1 MIKIIQII
9 IFTIVTGQEIN
20 WIDNPIP
27 ITAFE
32 IFCDTD
38 GIPIFVD
45 GIQIGVSPIE
55 EAIQVSPGW
64 HQVSYFPP
72 QLSVE
77 TESIRQN
84 RIMRDMIKLAR
95 QDILV
100 EDGKTVSAE
109 DLERINKLGIP
120 PAYQN
125 VWISTKSDAHLQAT
139 GKDDRNRTQYRYH
152 SKHIMEQDHKKYF
165 RCGG

>member
-1 MIKIIQII
+1 MFKKSLFI
-9 IFTIVTGQEIN
+9 IFFSILNGQEIN
-20 WIDNPIP
+20 WKNKPSP
-27 ITAFE
+27 ITAIE

-38 GIPIFVD
+38 GIPIFID
-45 GIQIGVSPIE
+45 GVQIGVSPIKDP
-55 EAIQVSPGW
+55 IQVAPGW

-100 EDGKTVSAE
+100 EDGKTVRAVLSYRTIEAE
-109 DLERINKLGIP
+109 ALEYEQKISSGRWIGIGMVSIIMSLV
-120 PAYQN
+120 
-125 VWISTKSDAHLQAT
+125 VW
-139 GKDDRNRTQYRYH
+139 G
-152 SKHIMEQDHKKYF
+152 IM
-165 RCGG
+165 

>member
-1 MIKIIQII
+1 MFRKTFFI
-9 IFTIVTGQEIN
+9 IFFSILNGQEIN
-20 WIDNPIP
+20 WNNKPSP
-27 ITAFE
+27 ITAIE

-38 GIPIFVD
+38 GIPIFID
-45 GIQIGVSPIE
+45 GVQIGVSPIKDP
-55 EAIQVSPGW
+55 IQVAPGW

-100 EDGKTVSAE
+100 EDGKTVRAVLSYRTIEAE
-109 DLERINKLGIP
+109 ALEYEQRISSGRWIGIGMVFIIMSLI
-120 PAYQN
+120 
-125 VWISTKSDAHLQAT
+125 VW
-139 GKDDRNRTQYRYH
+139 G
-152 SKHIMEQDHKKYF
+152 IM
-165 RCGG
+165 

>member
-1 MIKIIQII
+1 MFKKSLFI
-9 IFTIVTGQEIN
+9 IFFSILNGQEIN
-20 WIDNPIP
+20 WNNKPSP
-27 ITAFE
+27 ITAIE

-38 GIPIFVD
+38 GIPIFINGV
-45 GIQIGVSPIE
+45 QIGVSPIKDP
-55 EAIQVSPGW
+55 IQVAPGW

-100 EDGKTVSAE
+100 EDGKTVRAVLSYRTIEAE
-109 DLERINKLGIP
+109 ALEYEQSISSGRWIGIGMVSIIMSLI
-120 PAYQN
+120 
-125 VWISTKSDAHLQAT
+125 VW
-139 GKDDRNRTQYRYH
+139 G
-152 SKHIMEQDHKKYF
+152 IM
-165 RCGG
+165 

>member
-1 MIKIIQII
+1 MIRLILIILFSII
-9 IFTIVTGQEIN
+9 TGQEIN
-20 WIDNPIP
+20 WSDKPNP
-27 ITAFE
+27 ITAIE

-45 GIQIGVSPIE
+45 GIQIGVSPIK
-55 EAIQVSPGW
+55 EAIQVAPGW

-100 EDGKTVSAE
+100 ENGKTVRAVLSYRTIEAE
-109 DLERINKLGIP
+109 ALEYEQRISSGRWIGAGMVFIIISLIIWGI
-120 PAYQN
+120 
-125 VWISTKSDAHLQAT
+125 
-139 GKDDRNRTQYRYH
+139 
-152 SKHIMEQDHKKYF
+152 M
-165 RCGG
+165 

>member
-1 MIKIIQII
+1 MIRIILI
-9 IFTIVTGQEIN
+9 IFFSIVIGQEIN
-20 WIDNPIP
+20 WSDKPNP
-27 ITAFE
+27 ITAIE

-55 EAIQVSPGW
+55 EVIQVAPGW

-100 EDGKTVSAE
+100 ENGKTVRAVLSYRTIEAE
-109 DLERINKLGIP
+109 ALEYEQRISSGRWIGAGMVFIIISLIIWGI
-120 PAYQN
+120 
-125 VWISTKSDAHLQAT
+125 
-139 GKDDRNRTQYRYH
+139 
-152 SKHIMEQDHKKYF
+152 M
-165 RCGG
+165 

>member
-1 MIKIIQII
+1 MFKKSVFI
-9 IFTIVTGQEIN
+9 IFFSILNGQEIN
-20 WIDNPIP
+20 WNNKPSP
-27 ITAFE
+27 ITAIE

-38 GIPIFVD
+38 GIPIFID
-45 GIQIGVSPIE
+45 GVQIGVSPIKDP
-55 EAIQVSPGW
+55 IQVAPGW

-100 EDGKTVSAE
+100 EDGKTVRAVLSYRTIEAE
-109 DLERINKLGIP
+109 ALEYEQRISSGRWIGIGMVSIIMSLI
-120 PAYQN
+120 
-125 VWISTKSDAHLQAT
+125 VW
-139 GKDDRNRTQYRYH
+139 G
-152 SKHIMEQDHKKYF
+152 IM
-165 RCGG
+165 

>member
-1 MIKIIQII
+1 MIRIIVI
-9 IFTIVTGQEIN
+9 IFFSIVTGQEIN
-20 WIDNPIP
+20 WSDKPNP
-27 ITAFE
+27 ITAIE

-45 GIQIGVSPIE
+45 GVQIGVSPIK
-55 EAIQVSPGW
+55 EAIQVAPGW

-100 EDGKTVSAE
+100 EDGKTVRAVLSYRTIEAE
-109 DLERINKLGIP
+109 ALEYEQKISSGRWIRAGMVFIIISLIIWGI
-120 PAYQN
+120 
-125 VWISTKSDAHLQAT
+125 
-139 GKDDRNRTQYRYH
+139 
-152 SKHIMEQDHKKYF
+152 M
-165 RCGG
+165 

>member
-1 MIKIIQII
+1 MIRTILI
-9 IFTIVTGQEIN
+9 IFFSIVTGQEIN
-20 WIDNPIP
+20 WSDKPNP
-27 ITAFE
+27 ITAIE
-32 IFCDTD
+32 IYCDTD

-45 GIQIGVSPIE
+45 GVQIGISPIK
-55 EAIQVSPGW
+55 EAIQVAPGW

-100 EDGKTVSAE
+100 EDGKTVRAVLSYRTIEAE
-109 DLERINKLGIP
+109 ALEYEQKISSGRWIGAGMVFIIISLIIWGI
-120 PAYQN
+120 
-125 VWISTKSDAHLQAT
+125 
-139 GKDDRNRTQYRYH
+139 
-152 SKHIMEQDHKKYF
+152 M
-165 RCGG
+165 

>member
-1 MIKIIQII
+1 MFKKSLFI
-9 IFTIVTGQEIN
+9 IFFSILNGQEIN
-20 WIDNPIP
+20 WNNKPSP
-27 ITAFE
+27 ITAIE

-38 GIPIFVD
+38 GIPIFID
-45 GIQIGVSPIE
+45 GVQIGVSPIKDP
-55 EAIQVSPGW
+55 IQVAPGW

-100 EDGKTVSAE
+100 EDGKTVRAVLSYRTIEAE
-109 DLERINKLGIP
+109 ALEYEQSISSGRWIGIGMVSIIMSLI
-120 PAYQN
+120 
-125 VWISTKSDAHLQAT
+125 VW
-139 GKDDRNRTQYRYH
+139 G
-152 SKHIMEQDHKKYF
+152 IM
-165 RCGG
+165 

>member
-1 MIKIIQII
+1 MFRKTIII
-9 IFTIVTGQEIN
+9 IFFSILNGQEIN
-20 WIDNPIP
+20 WNNKPSP
-27 ITAFE
+27 ITAIE

-38 GIPIFVD
+38 GIPIFID
-45 GIQIGVSPIE
+45 GLQIGVSPIKDP
-55 EAIQVSPGW
+55 IQVAPGW

-100 EDGKTVSAE
+100 EDGKTVRAVLSYRTIEAE
-109 DLERINKLGIP
+109 ALEYEQKISSGRWIGIGMVSIVMSLI
-120 PAYQN
+120 
-125 VWISTKSDAHLQAT
+125 VW
-139 GKDDRNRTQYRYH
+139 G
-152 SKHIMEQDHKKYF
+152 IM
-165 RCGG
+165 

>member
-1 MIKIIQII
+1 MFRKSVFI
-9 IFTIVTGQEIN
+9 IFFSILNGQEIN
-20 WIDNPIP
+20 WENKPSP
-27 ITAFE
+27 ITAIE

-38 GIPIFVD
+38 GIPIFID
-45 GIQIGVSPIE
+45 GVQIGISPIKDP
-55 EAIQVSPGW
+55 IQVAPGW

-100 EDGKTVSAE
+100 EDGKTVRAVLSYRTIEAE
-109 DLERINKLGIP
+109 ALEYEQRISSGRWIGIGLSL
-120 PAYQN
+120 
-125 VWISTKSDAHLQAT
+125 I
-139 GKDDRNRTQYRYH
+139 
-152 SKHIMEQDHKKYF
+152 HI
-165 RCGG
+165 

>member
-1 MIKIIQII
+1 MFRKTFFI
-9 IFTIVTGQEIN
+9 IFFSILNSQEIN
-20 WIDNPIP
+20 WNNKPSP
-27 ITAFE
+27 ITAIE

-38 GIPIFVD
+38 GIPIFID
-45 GIQIGVSPIE
+45 GVQIGVSPIKDP
-55 EAIQVSPGW
+55 IQVAPGW

-100 EDGKTVSAE
+100 EDGKTVRAVLSYRTIEAE
-109 DLERINKLGIP
+109 ALDYEQKISSGRWIGIGMVSIIMSLI
-120 PAYQN
+120 
-125 VWISTKSDAHLQAT
+125 VW
-139 GKDDRNRTQYRYH
+139 G
-152 SKHIMEQDHKKYF
+152 IM
-165 RCGG
+165 

>member
-1 MIKIIQII
+1 MFRKTIII
-9 IFTIVTGQEIN
+9 IFFSILNGQEIN
-20 WIDNPIP
+20 WNNKPSP
-27 ITAFE
+27 ITAIE

-38 GIPIFVD
+38 GIPIFID
-45 GIQIGVSPIE
+45 GVQIGVSPIKDP
-55 EAIQVSPGW
+55 IQVAPGW

-100 EDGKTVSAE
+100 EDGKTVRAVLSYRTIEAE
-109 DLERINKLGIP
+109 ALDYEQKISSGRWIGIGMVSIIMSLI
-120 PAYQN
+120 
-125 VWISTKSDAHLQAT
+125 VW
-139 GKDDRNRTQYRYH
+139 G
-152 SKHIMEQDHKKYF
+152 IM
-165 RCGG
+165 

>member
-1 MIKIIQII
+1 MYRKSVFI
-9 IFTIVTGQEIN
+9 IFFSILNSQEIN
-20 WIDNPIP
+20 WENKNSP
-27 ITAFE
+27 ITAIE

-38 GIPIFVD
+38 GIPIFID
-45 GIQIGVSPIE
+45 GVQIGVSPIKDP
-55 EAIQVSPGW
+55 IQVAPGW

-100 EDGKTVSAE
+100 EYGETVRAVLSYRTIEAE
-109 DLERINKLGIP
+109 ALEYEQRISSGRWIGIGMVSIIMSLI
-120 PAYQN
+120 
-125 VWISTKSDAHLQAT
+125 VW
-139 GKDDRNRTQYRYH
+139 G
-152 SKHIMEQDHKKYF
+152 IM
-165 RCGG
+165 

>member
-1 MIKIIQII
+1 MYKKSLFI
-9 IFTIVTGQEIN
+9 IFFSILNGQEIN
-20 WIDNPIP
+20 WNNKPSP
-27 ITAFE
+27 ITAIE

-38 GIPIFVD
+38 GIPIFID
-45 GIQIGVSPIE
+45 GVQIGVSPIKDP
-55 EAIQVSPGW
+55 IQVAPGW

-100 EDGKTVSAE
+100 EDGKTVRAVLSYRTIEAE
-109 DLERINKLGIP
+109 ALEYEQKISSGRWIGIGM
-120 PAYQN
+120 
-125 VWISTKSDAHLQAT
+125 VSI
-139 GKDDRNRTQYRYH
+139 
-152 SKHIMEQDHKKYF
+152 IMSLIAW
-165 RCGG
+165 GIM

>member
-1 MIKIIQII
+1 MFKKSLFI
-9 IFTIVTGQEIN
+9 IFFSILNGQEIN
-20 WIDNPIP
+20 WNNKPSP
-27 ITAFE
+27 ITAIE

-38 GIPIFVD
+38 GIPIFID
-45 GIQIGVSPIE
+45 GVQIGVSPIKDP
-55 EAIQVSPGW
+55 IQVAPGW

-100 EDGKTVSAE
+100 EDGKTVRAVLSYRTIEAE
-109 DLERINKLGIP
+109 ALELSLI
-120 PAYQN
+120 
-125 VWISTKSDAHLQAT
+125 
-139 GKDDRNRTQYRYH
+139 
-152 SKHIMEQDHKKYF
+152 HI
-165 RCGG
+165 

>member
-1 MIKIIQII
+1 MFKKSLFI
-9 IFTIVTGQEIN
+9 IFFSILNGQEIN
-20 WIDNPIP
+20 WNNKPSP
-27 ITAFE
+27 ITAIE

-45 GIQIGVSPIE
+45 GVQIGVSPIKDP
-55 EAIQVSPGW
+55 IQVAPGW

-100 EDGKTVSAE
+100 EDGKTVQAVLSYRTIEAE
-109 DLERINKLGIP
+109 ALEYEQRISSGRWIGIGMISIIMSLI
-120 PAYQN
+120 
-125 VWISTKSDAHLQAT
+125 VW
-139 GKDDRNRTQYRYH
+139 G
-152 SKHIMEQDHKKYF
+152 IM
-165 RCGG
+165 

>member
-1 MIKIIQII
+1 MFKKSLFI
-9 IFTIVTGQEIN
+9 IFFSILNGQEIN
-20 WIDNPIP
+20 WNNKPSP
-27 ITAFE
+27 ITAIE

-38 GIPIFVD
+38 GIPIFID
-45 GIQIGVSPIE
+45 GVQIGVSPIKDP
-55 EAIQVSPGW
+55 IQVAPGW

-100 EDGKTVSAE
+100 EDGKTVRAVLSYRTIEAE
-109 DLERINKLGIP
+109 ALDYEQKISSGRWIGIGM
-120 PAYQN
+120 
-125 VWISTKSDAHLQAT
+125 VSI
-139 GKDDRNRTQYRYH
+139 
-152 SKHIMEQDHKKYF
+152 IMSLIAW
-165 RCGG
+165 GIM

>member
-1 MIKIIQII
+1 MFRKTIFI
-9 IFTIVTGQEIN
+9 IFFSILNGQEIN
-20 WIDNPIP
+20 WNNKPSP
-27 ITAFE
+27 ITAIE

-38 GIPIFVD
+38 GIPIFID
-45 GIQIGVSPIE
+45 GVQIGVSPIKDP
-55 EAIQVSPGW
+55 IQVAPGW

-100 EDGKTVSAE
+100 EDGKTVRAVLSYRTIEAE
-109 DLERINKLGIP
+109 ALEYEQKISSGRWIGIGM
-120 PAYQN
+120 
-125 VWISTKSDAHLQAT
+125 VSI
-139 GKDDRNRTQYRYH
+139 
-152 SKHIMEQDHKKYF
+152 IMSLIAW
-165 RCGG
+165 GIM

>member
-1 MIKIIQII
+1 MFKKSLFI
-9 IFTIVTGQEIN
+9 IFFSILNGQEIN
-20 WIDNPIP
+20 WNNKPSP
-27 ITAFE
+27 ITAIE

-38 GIPIFVD
+38 GIPIFID
-45 GIQIGVSPIE
+45 GVQIGVSPIKDP
-55 EAIQVSPGW
+55 IQVAPGW

-100 EDGKTVSAE
+100 EDGKTVRAVLSYRTIEAE
-109 DLERINKLGIP
+109 ALDYEQKISSGRWIGIGMVSIIMSLI
-120 PAYQN
+120 
-125 VWISTKSDAHLQAT
+125 VW
-139 GKDDRNRTQYRYH
+139 G
-152 SKHIMEQDHKKYF
+152 IM
-165 RCGG
+165 

>member
-1 MIKIIQII
+1 MYKKSLFI
-9 IFTIVTGQEIN
+9 IFFSFLNSQEIN
-20 WIDNPIP
+20 WNNKPSP
-27 ITAFE
+27 ITAIE

-38 GIPIFVD
+38 GIPIFID
-45 GIQIGVSPIE
+45 GVQIGVSPIKDP
-55 EAIQVSPGW
+55 IQVAPGW

-100 EDGKTVSAE
+100 EDGKTVRAVLSYRTIEAE
-109 DLERINKLGIP
+109 ALEYEQRISSGRWIGIGMVSIIMSLI
-120 PAYQN
+120 
-125 VWISTKSDAHLQAT
+125 VW
-139 GKDDRNRTQYRYH
+139 G
-152 SKHIMEQDHKKYF
+152 IM
-165 RCGG
+165 

>member
-1 MIKIIQII
+1 MFKKSLFI
-9 IFTIVTGQEIN
+9 IFFSILNGQEIN
-20 WIDNPIP
+20 WNNKPSP
-27 ITAFE
+27 ITAIE

-38 GIPIFVD
+38 GIPIFID
-45 GIQIGVSPIE
+45 GVQIGVSPIKE
-55 EAIQVSPGW
+55 PIQVAPGW

-100 EDGKTVSAE
+100 EDGKTVRAVLSYRTIEAE
-109 DLERINKLGIP
+109 ALEYEQRISSGRWIGIGMVSIIMSLI
-120 PAYQN
+120 
-125 VWISTKSDAHLQAT
+125 VW
-139 GKDDRNRTQYRYH
+139 G
-152 SKHIMEQDHKKYF
+152 IM
-165 RCGG
+165 

>member
-1 MIKIIQII
+1 MIRTILI
-9 IFTIVTGQEIN
+9 IFFSIVTGQEIN
-20 WIDNPIP
+20 WSDKPNP
-27 ITAFE
+27 ITAIE

-55 EAIQVSPGW
+55 KVIQVAPGW

-100 EDGKTVSAE
+100 EDGKTVRAILSYRTIEAE
-109 DLERINKLGIP
+109 ALEYEQRISSGRWIGAGMVFIIISLIIWGI
-120 PAYQN
+120 
-125 VWISTKSDAHLQAT
+125 
-139 GKDDRNRTQYRYH
+139 
-152 SKHIMEQDHKKYF
+152 M
-165 RCGG
+165 

>member
-1 MIKIIQII
+1 MIRTILI
-9 IFTIVTGQEIN
+9 IFFSIVTGQEIN
-20 WIDNPIP
+20 WSDKPNP
-27 ITAFE
+27 ITAIE

-55 EAIQVSPGW
+55 EVIQVAPGW

-100 EDGKTVSAE
+100 EDGKTVRAVLSYRTIETEA
-109 DLERINKLGIP
+109 LEYEQKISSGRWIGAGMVFIIISLIIWGI
-120 PAYQN
+120 
-125 VWISTKSDAHLQAT
+125 
-139 GKDDRNRTQYRYH
+139 
-152 SKHIMEQDHKKYF
+152 M
-165 RCGG
+165 